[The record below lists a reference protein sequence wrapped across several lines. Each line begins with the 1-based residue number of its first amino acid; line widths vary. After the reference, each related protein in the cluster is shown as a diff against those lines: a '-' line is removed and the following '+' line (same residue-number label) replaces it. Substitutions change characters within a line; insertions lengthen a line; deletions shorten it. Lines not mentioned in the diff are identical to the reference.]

1 MDDGPSNNK
10 SFLDSLKNEWSL
22 LWGSLLDEED
32 PKDVLASEAALN
44 NKVSQLTLDQ
54 VRNLTKGLSLER
66 KHLNMKLEQVQREIE
81 ELSQNAET
89 YQEQIAQLT
98 DQGLAYSEALH
109 KLDEQI
115 RCVRNR
121 GQELMQ
127 ADLNLNSQARA
138 T

>member
-1 MDDGPSNNK
+1 MDDGPSKNK

-32 PKDVLASEAALN
+32 PKDILVSETALN
-44 NKVSQLTLDQ
+44 NKVSQLSFDQ

-66 KHLNMKLEQVQREIE
+66 KQLNMKLEQVHREIE
-81 ELSQNAET
+81 ELQQAADT
-89 YQEQIAQLT
+89 YQDRLAVLT

-115 RCVRNR
+115 KCVRNR
-121 GQELMQ
+121 GLELQ
-127 ADLNLNSQARA
+127 DADLELSNQLRA

>member
-22 LWGSLLDEED
+22 LWGSLLEEEN
-32 PKDVLASEAALN
+32 PKDILASETALN

-66 KHLNMKLEQVQREIE
+66 RQLNMKLEQVQKEIE
-81 ELSQNAET
+81 ELQQSAET
-89 YQEQIAQLT
+89 YQEKLAQLT

-121 GQELMQ
+121 GQELLQ
-127 ADLNLNSQARA
+127 SELDEQTALRA
-138 T
+138 